1 MKIENIV
8 LDLGGVLLHLDIE
21 ESIKRFQEIGVYDA
35 RQFLNP
41 YKQSGLFLDLE
52 RGTLSAYEFVRAL
65 SQRYGRSYTYNDI
78 EHCLF
83 GFVREVQAYKFD
95 FIETCL
101 LPHYN
106 LYLLSNNNPFI
117 YNRCNSDTFL
127 PGRRKLEGF
136 FHKTFCSY
144 HMNLCKPE
152 AEIFQAAIDISGMDP
167 RKTLFVDDGEANVH
181 MGKKFGFRTLMPRN
195 GADWRNEL
203 LSILHRQ

>member
-52 RGTLSAYEFVRAL
+52 RGMLSAYEFVRAL

-78 EHCLF
+78 EHCLL
-83 GFVREVQAYKFD
+83 GFVREAQAYKFE
-95 FIETCL
+95 FIEQHL

-117 YNRCNSDTFL
+117 YNWCNSNSFL

-167 RKTLFVDDGEANVH
+167 EKTLFVDDGEANVE
-181 MGKKFGFRTLMPRN
+181 MGKKFGFRTIMPHN